1 MRDYDV
7 AQHQPHPPGYPLYI
21 LIAKG
26 IRAVVGSE
34 LAALAVFSMI
44 AGALGV
50 FAVAALARRVFAGE
64 SIEWPFAATAIAV
77 TSPLY
82 WFTAARPLSDVP
94 GLAAAIGVQVLT
106 LAAAT
111 PRQLYVAAFCAALAT
126 GLRSQVAWLTVPL
139 LLFVVVARPFAG
151 PRSRTRP

>member
-1 MRDYDV
+1 MPRALAALALLFLAAHLVLLPGTLGDIDSINFALGIRDYDV

-21 LIAKG
+21 LIAKA
-26 IRAVVGSE
+26 IRAVAGSE

-50 FAVAALARRVFAGE
+50 LAIAALARRIFARE
-64 SIEWPFAATAIAV
+64 SIEWPLAATAIAV

-111 PRQLYVAAFCAALAT
+111 
-126 GLRSQVAWLTVPL
+126 
-139 LLFVVVARPFAG
+139 
-151 PRSRTRP
+151 